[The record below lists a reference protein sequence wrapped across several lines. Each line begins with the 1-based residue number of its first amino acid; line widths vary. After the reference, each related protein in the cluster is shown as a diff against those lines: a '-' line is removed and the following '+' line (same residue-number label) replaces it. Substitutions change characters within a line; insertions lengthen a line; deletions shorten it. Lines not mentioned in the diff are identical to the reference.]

1 MKKKF
6 FVFAF
11 ILISPLLLAFAKRF
25 GGARWRPARR
35 LWLILLLA
43 VGGDGGEVFCQ
54 KILKDT
60 MLHVVK
66 SFQPTIA
73 DAYKI
78 NDMPLVKDSVPPAPQ
93 LSYSI
98 NPKKI
103 STPFNVEAIK
113 PAKMV
118 GEPLTKLYTTLI
130 KIGAGNYTTPYAE
143 IFYNNL
149 RSKEG
154 SYGAHLKHFSSK
166 STLEGNG
173 FSGFSDN
180 QIGLYGKK
188 FLRKSTLSGNLDYNR
203 NVIHYYGY
211 DTSLLDIINSNYTRQ
226 RYSTIGGNAA
236 LQSHH
241 TDSTHINYLVNLK
254 YYNLSD
260 YYKNS
265 ENNINVI
272 GDLSGY
278 YEKQLVHIPVSIDYY
293 HTRAK
298 DTANE
303 INIGLNP
310 YINSSG
316 KKWNAR
322 IGIGLQLEKILMRRS
337 ARFLFYPNIDFNYNV
352 FENIIIPYVGVTGG
366 FKKNSLKTLTDENPF
381 LVPGPNISNTSEKWK
396 AYGGLRGSISKTIS
410 YNTSTSFG
418 KSDNI
423 PLFINDNTDTLI
435 KGFNMLYDH
444 GSLWNIH
451 GELQYQHT
459 EKIKIIA
466 KGDYNKYEME
476 GEIKPWHKPLW
487 EGSILVNYN
496 LKNKISVTA
505 DLFLHGKRYAK
516 VLQND
521 SLVSVFTT
529 KELKNVVDMNL
540 GLEYRYTKKLSAFLH
555 LNNLGF
561 QRYMLWNNY
570 PVHRLN
576 FLMGITLAL

>member
-1 MKKKF
+1 MKSVK
-6 FVFAF
+6 
-11 ILISPLLLAFAKRF
+11 LIFSLLLLYFSPF
-25 GGARWRPARR
+25 LWR
-35 LWLILLLA
+35 
-43 VGGDGGEVFCQ
+43 GHGGEVFCQ

-78 NDMPLVKDSVPPAPQ
+78 NDMPLVKDSVPPVPQ
-93 LSYSI
+93 LSYNI

-103 STPFNVEAIK
+103 NTPFNVEPIK
-113 PAKMV
+113 PAKMM
-118 GEPLTKLYTTLI
+118 GEPLTKLYSTLI

-143 IFYNNL
+143 VFYNNL

-166 STLEGNG
+166 STLNGYG

-180 QIGLYGKK
+180 EIGVYGKK
-188 FLRKSTLSGNLDYNR
+188 FFRKSTFSGKLDYNR
-203 NVIHYYGY
+203 DVIHYYGY
-211 DTSLLDIINSNYTRQ
+211 DTSLLDIIDNNYTKQ
-226 RYSTIGGNAA
+226 RYSRIGGDVA

-260 YYKNS
+260 YYKGS
-265 ENNINVI
+265 ENNIHVT
-272 GDLSGY
+272 GDGSGY
-278 YEKQLVHIPVSIDYY
+278 FEKQLVHIPLTIDYY
-293 HTRAK
+293 HTKSAK

-303 INIGLNP
+303 INIGLTP
-310 YINSSG
+310 YIAASG
-316 KKWNAR
+316 NKWHAR
-322 IGIGLQLEKILMRRS
+322 MGIGLQLENTPSNKTHFM
-337 ARFLFYPNIDFNYNV
+337 FYPNIDFNYNV

-381 LVPGPNISNTSEKWK
+381 LIPGPDLKNTSEKWK
-396 AYGGLRGSISKTIS
+396 AYGGIRGSISKAIS
-410 YNTSTSFG
+410 YNASTSFG

-423 PLFINDNTDTLI
+423 YLFINDNTAAFNR
-435 KGFNMLYDH
+435 GFNVLYDD

-476 GEIKPWHKPLW
+476 NETKPWHRPLW
-487 EGSILVNYN
+487 EGSLLVNYN
-496 LKNKISVTA
+496 LKNKIIVTA
-505 DLFLHGKRYAK
+505 DLFLHGKRNAK
-516 VLQND
+516 VLEVD

-529 KELKNVVDMNL
+529 KELKSVVDMNL
-540 GLEYRYTKKLSAFLH
+540 GLEYRYTKKLSAFVH
-555 LNNLGF
+555 FNNIGF

-570 PVHRLN
+570 PVQKFN